1 MVELTKK
8 EEKIIRYCEDFC
20 PLYQSLCDYNL
31 YHRHTISC
39 DTKMCEKVAE
49 AYILN
54 LREAE
59 SALAEKG
66 GAE

>member
-8 EEKIIRYCEDFC
+8 EEDSTRYCEDFC
-20 PLYQSLCDYNL
+20 PLYQALYDYNL
-31 YHRHTISC
+31 CHRYIISC
-39 DTKMCEKVAE
+39 DIKMCEKVKE

-54 LREAE
+54 LREAAE

-66 GAE
+66 GV